1 VCGSRHGL
9 APLHS
14 RARAFWTSLCV
25 DNQTSSARWVDLGA
39 RAWETPRVCR
49 RALRMPARRRRT
61 RTPMPVGGR
70 VRLVREEG
78 RDVSSQYGR
87 EGGGAPN
94 AHADACRGRATHS
107 PTHAPHAPRVV
118 WDGQQEAGGQGA
130 GLRRPASECSR
141 RTTETFLTRASEGGC
156 AKPERGST
164 REAPSPARRTE
175 PDAAAQKLPDKAAG
189 VPISPVRHPR
199 SVIKGRNGPSWQ
211 ASTADVAT
219 GKTRGMTLGGRAA
232 SLIASC

>member
-1 VCGSRHGL
+1 MISIAAGSSKRGVWLATWASTPALGRARVLDFALCGRQPDVECSMGRPWRSRVGN
-9 APLHS
+9 ASCVPS
-14 RARAFWTSLCV
+14 RASHANHT
-25 DNQTSSARWVDLGA
+25 
-39 RAWETPRVCR
+39 
-49 RALRMPARRRRT
+49 
-61 RTPMPVGGR
+61 
-70 VRLVREEG
+70 
-78 RDVSSQYGR
+78 
-87 EGGGAPN
+87 APN
-94 AHADACRGRATHS
+94 AHADACRGRATLS
-107 PTHAPHAPRVV
+107 PMHAPHAPRVV
-118 WDGQQEAGGQGA
+118 WDGEQEAGGQGA